1 MNKNIK
7 PIIVSENNSIRDTM
21 HAING
26 AFLQGAPTGIA
37 LIMDNAKKLLGIVTD
52 GDIRRSL
59 VNNVSIDEPVKSI
72 MVRDPITVSEGLTES
87 EMVELVV
94 GKIKAGGRIRDVKVE
109 HVIIVDKEGVVVDVV
124 NFYELW
130 ESSNIKNKTIC
141 VVGLGFVGLTLAI
154 ILADSG
160 FKVIGYDVMQDM
172 VTDINNGNPPFYEEG
187 LSSLLKFHI
196 NKGNFRAVSSL
207 KKEIHDIYIVSVG
220 TPVDRDHK
228 PDIENIKKATIQIG
242 KVLKKKDMVILR
254 STVPVGTTRDIL
266 LPILEKESNLKGG
279 EAFYLAFAPE
289 RTVQGKALEELRS
302 LPQIIGGLN
311 KRSLDVASSFFSN
324 LNTTIAR
331 MSSLEA
337 AEMVK
342 LVNNAYRDVTFAFAN
357 ELAITCDHWGID
369 PVNVINAANQGYPR
383 NNIPVPSPGV
393 GGSCL
398 KKDPYIY
405 IESVSNMG
413 FKGGLSLCSRKIN
426 DYMSLFVFNKIDL
439 FIKQNKKDQDIK
451 IFVIGFAFKGEPETS
466 DIRDSTTVDLVAIM
480 KNKTNWHIFGYDPV
494 VDKDRIG
501 RLDIAG
507 CSIREGFKGADC
519 VLIMNNHRSYFD
531 VDILG
536 LLELVNRPALFL
548 DAWSLFPHKEIESVK
563 GVFYGGLGGKD

>member
-1 MNKNIK
+1 MNENIK
-7 PIIVSENNSIRDTM
+7 SILISENNSIRDAM
-21 HAING
+21 HVISDA
-26 AFLQGAPTGIA
+26 ALQGAPTGIA
-37 LIMDNAKKLLGIVTD
+37 LITDNANKLLGVVTD

-59 VNNVSIDEPVKSI
+59 VNNVSIDAPVKSI
-72 MVRDPITVSEGLTES
+72 MVRDPITVSGGLTES
-87 EMVELVV
+87 EMIELVTIRV
-94 GKIKAGGRIRDVKVE
+94 SGRIRDVKVD
-109 HVIIVDKEGVVVDVV
+109 HVIIVDKEGIVDDVID
-124 NFYELW
+124 FFELW
-130 ESSNIKNKTIC
+130 KNSDLKNKTVC

-172 VTDINNGNPPFYEEG
+172 VNNINNGNPPFYEKG

-196 NKGNFRAVSSL
+196 NNGNFRAVSTL
-207 KKEIHDIYIVSVG
+207 DEGFCDIYIVSVG
-220 TPVDRDHK
+220 TPVDGNHK
-228 PDIENIKKATIQIG
+228 PDIGHIKKATIQIG
-242 KVLKKKDMVILR
+242 KLLKKRDMVIFR

-266 LPILEKESNLKGG
+266 LPILEKESSLKGG

-289 RTVQGKALEELRS
+289 RTVQGKALEELRA

-311 KRSLDVASSFFSN
+311 KGSLDVASSFFSN

-342 LVNNAYRDVTFAFAN
+342 LVNNAYRDVTFAFVN

-426 DYMSLFVFNKIDL
+426 EYMSLFVFNKIDL
-439 FIKQNKKDQDIK
+439 FIKQNKKDQNIK
-451 IFVIGFAFKGEPETS
+451 IFIVGFAFKGEPETS

-480 KNKTNWHIFGYDPV
+480 KNKTDWHIFGYDPV

-501 RLDIAG
+501 RLDVAG

-519 VLIMNNHRSYFD
+519 VLIMNNHRSYID

-536 LLELVNRPALFL
+536 LLELVNR
-548 DAWSLFPHKEIESVK
+548 FPHKEIESVK

>member
-1 MNKNIK
+1 
-7 PIIVSENNSIRDTM
+7 
-21 HAING
+21 
-26 AFLQGAPTGIA
+26 
-37 LIMDNAKKLLGIVTD
+37 
-52 GDIRRSL
+52 
-59 VNNVSIDEPVKSI
+59 
-72 MVRDPITVSEGLTES
+72 
-87 EMVELVV
+87 
-94 GKIKAGGRIRDVKVE
+94 
-109 HVIIVDKEGVVVDVV
+109 
-124 NFYELW
+124 
-130 ESSNIKNKTIC
+130 
-141 VVGLGFVGLTLAI
+141 
-154 ILADSG
+154 
-160 FKVIGYDVMQDM
+160 
-172 VTDINNGNPPFYEEG
+172 
-187 LSSLLKFHI
+187 
-196 NKGNFRAVSSL
+196 
-207 KKEIHDIYIVSVG
+207 
-220 TPVDRDHK
+220 
-228 PDIENIKKATIQIG
+228 DIENIKKATIQIG
-242 KVLKKKDMVILR
+242 KVLKNKDMVILR
-254 STVPVGTTRDIL
+254 STVPVGTTRDII

-393 GGSCL
+393 GGPCL

-405 IESVSNMG
+405 IESVNDLS

-426 DYMSLFVFNKIDL
+426 DYMPLFVFNKIDL
-439 FIKQNKKDQDIK
+439 FIKQNKRDQDIK
-451 IFVIGFAFKGEPETS
+451 IFVVGFAFKGEPETS

-480 KNKTNWHIFGYDPV
+480 KNNTAWHIFGYDPV

-501 RLDIAG
+501 RLGIAG

-519 VLIMNNHRSYFD
+519 VLIMNNHRSYID

-563 GVFYGGLGGKD
+563 GIFYGGLGGKD

>member
-7 PIIVSENNSIRDTM
+7 SIIISENISIRDAM
-21 HAING
+21 HAIND
-26 AFLQGAPTGIA
+26 AVFQGAPTGIA
-37 LIMDNAKKLLGIVTD
+37 LVVDNSTKLLGIVTD

-59 VNNVSIDEPVKSI
+59 VNNVSIDAPVKSI
-72 MVRDPITVSEGLTES
+72 MTRDPITVTDGLAES

-94 GKIKAGGRIRDVKVE
+94 KKVKDRGSTKYARVN
-109 HVIIVDKEGVVVDVV
+109 HIVVVDKEGVVSDTIH
-124 NFYELW
+124 FFELW
-130 ESSNIKNKTIC
+130 KSSDVKNKTVC

-154 ILADSG
+154 ILADTG
-160 FKVIGYDVMQDM
+160 FKVIGCDVMEGM
-172 VTDINNGNPPFYEEG
+172 VNDINNGNLPFYEEG

-254 STVPVGTTRDIL
+254 STVPVGTTRDII

-311 KRSLDVASSFFSN
+311 KRSLDVASNFFSN

-357 ELAITCDHWGID
+357 ELAVTCDHWGID

-393 GGSCL
+393 GGPCL

-405 IESVSNMG
+405 IESVNDLS

-439 FIKQNKKDQDIK
+439 FIKQNKIDQDIK
-451 IFVIGFAFKGEPETS
+451 IFIVGFAFKGEPETS
-466 DIRDSTTVDLVAIM
+466 DVRDSTTVDLVKIL
-480 KNKTNWHIFGYDPV
+480 KNKTDWHICGYDPV
-494 VDKDRIG
+494 VSKDNVS
-501 RLDIAG
+501 RLDVAG

-519 VLIMNNHRSYFD
+519 VLIMNNHRSYID
-531 VDILG
+531 MDILG
-536 LLELVNRPALFL
+536 LLELVSRPALFL
-548 DAWSLFPHKEIESVK
+548 DAWSLFPRKEIESVK
-563 GVFYGGLGGKD
+563 GVLYGGLGGKD

>member
-7 PIIVSENNSIRDTM
+7 SIIISENISIRDAM
-21 HAING
+21 HAIND
-26 AFLQGAPTGIA
+26 AVFQGAPTGIA
-37 LIMDNAKKLLGIVTD
+37 LVVDNSTKLLGIVTD

-59 VNNVSIDEPVKSI
+59 VNNVSIDAPVKSI
-72 MVRDPITVSEGLTES
+72 MTRDPITVTDGLAES

-94 GKIKAGGRIRDVKVE
+94 KKVKDRGSTKYARVN
-109 HVIIVDKEGVVVDVV
+109 HIVVVDKEGVVSDIIH
-124 NFYELW
+124 FFELW
-130 ESSNIKNKTIC
+130 KSSDLKNKTVC

-154 ILADSG
+154 ILADTG

-172 VTDINNGNPPFYEEG
+172 VNDINNGNPPFYEEG

-242 KVLKKKDMVILR
+242 KVLKNKDMVILR
-254 STVPVGTTRDIL
+254 STVPVGTTRDII

-311 KRSLDVASSFFSN
+311 KRSLDVASNFFSN

-357 ELAITCDHWGID
+357 ELAVTCDHWGID

-393 GGSCL
+393 GGPCL

-405 IESVSNMG
+405 IESVNDLS

-439 FIKQNKKDQDIK
+439 FIKQNKIDQDIK
-451 IFVIGFAFKGEPETS
+451 IFIVGFAFKGEPETS
-466 DIRDSTTVDLVAIM
+466 DVRDPTTVDLVKIL
-480 KNKTNWHIFGYDPV
+480 KNKTDWHICGYDPV
-494 VDKDRIG
+494 VSKDNVS
-501 RLDIAG
+501 RLDVAG

-519 VLIMNNHRSYFD
+519 VLIMNNHRSYID
-531 VDILG
+531 MDILG
-536 LLELVNRPALFL
+536 LLELMNRPALFL

-563 GVFYGGLGGKD
+563 GIFYGGLGGKD